1 MNGYLAG
8 MALIGGNVKNWDELL
23 VQFSIVSV
31 VKVAMEFCPYMQGEM
46 ASARDSGPYMTA
58 LLLTLS
64 CIFHCFRCGSNH
76 EVMLILAGRD
86 QRPRTP
92 ALGGSIFHFFC
103 CESSHVVMLVLAG
116 RNHRLRTPALE

>member
-31 VKVAMEFCPYMQGEM
+31 VKVAMEFCSYMQGEIIGPGL
-46 ASARDSGPYMTA
+46 RPYMTA

-64 CIFHCFRCGSNH
+64 CFFHCFRCGSNH
-76 EVMLILAGRD
+76 GVMLILAGRD
-86 QRPRTP
+86 HRPRTP